1 MGGLLGFHTDDL
13 ECEQILQYLRK
24 CFKCFSVL
32 IFLNLKGGGAH
43 FSCALLKRHL
53 LESKPAFSLLLTYN
67 TNCTH
72 MEANSQQKHI
82 SILTPLDDQSIS
94 LI

>member
-1 MGGLLGFHTDDL
+1 MGGLLGFYTDDL
-13 ECEQILQYLRK
+13 EYEEILKYLKK
-24 CFKCFSVL
+24 CFKCLCVL
-32 IFLNLKGGGAH
+32 IFLNLKGGRVQ
-43 FSCALLKRHL
+43 FSCALLKRYL
-53 LESKPAFSLLLTYN
+53 LESKPAFSLLLAYN